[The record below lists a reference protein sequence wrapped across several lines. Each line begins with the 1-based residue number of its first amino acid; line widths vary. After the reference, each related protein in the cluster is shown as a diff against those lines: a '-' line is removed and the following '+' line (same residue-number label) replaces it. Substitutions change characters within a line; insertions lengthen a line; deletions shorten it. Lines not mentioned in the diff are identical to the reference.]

1 MEDLCFNSSLW
12 LPAWG
17 RTFRWG
23 FLVSAPIP
31 KAGPHL
37 LCILGPYLGL
47 RSGGPLQGRL
57 CSLRAVGREEVSEA
71 AWRGIPDREGSWL
84 WPPED
89 LGSKGLEGSSSICV
103 GKQGILRRGGNET
116 SVSFTTESK
125 VAGSWLL
132 GDGDSAC
139 GGGRQ

>member
-1 MEDLCFNSSLW
+1 M
-12 LPAWG
+12 
-17 RTFRWG
+17 
-23 FLVSAPIP
+23 
-31 KAGPHL
+31 
-37 LCILGPYLGL
+37 
-47 RSGGPLQGRL
+47 
-57 CSLRAVGREEVSEA
+57 SEA
-71 AWRGIPDREGSWL
+71 TLRVIPGREGSWL

-103 GKQGILRRGGNET
+103 GKQGILRRGGNEI

-139 GGGRQ
+139 GGRETVKEPLPFPLQLPFSLESGKEYPKV